1 MLGLFPAQ
9 WHAGESC
16 GYHGVRTSRRRGGP
30 QQGETAPARGLSAEP
45 GEHSGRMGHRFEPPR
60 SSGESPFLEIDGAS
74 LEAVSRGASSG
85 GDFTAW
91 RAAWR
96 RGREAVKFVALALV
110 RFYQSSISATLPSSC
125 RYYPSC
131 SSYALEA
138 VEKWGLWQGGRM
150 ALLRLLRCRPWGGRG
165 YDPVP

>member
-30 QQGETAPARGLSAEP
+30 QQGETAPARGLSTEP

-60 SSGESPFLEIDGAS
+60 SGGESPFLEIDGAS

-91 RAAWR
+91 RAGWR
-96 RGREAVKFVALALV
+96 RGGPAVKVFALALV
-110 RFYQSSISATLPSSC
+110 RFFQSSISATLPSSLPS
-125 RYYPSC
+125 YPSFF
-131 SSYALEA
+131 SHAL
-138 VEKWGLWQGGRM
+138 
-150 ALLRLLRCRPWGGRG
+150 
-165 YDPVP
+165 